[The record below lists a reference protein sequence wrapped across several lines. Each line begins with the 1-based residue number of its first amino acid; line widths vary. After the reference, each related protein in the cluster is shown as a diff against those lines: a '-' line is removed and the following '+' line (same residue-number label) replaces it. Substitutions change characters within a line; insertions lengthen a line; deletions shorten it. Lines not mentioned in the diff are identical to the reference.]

1 LDDKWK
7 RTETALRKVAEN
19 TIGYT
24 RKQAVNE
31 SFDEEC
37 EVVNEE
43 KNALKAIDTERH
55 TRTAYN
61 NYKQARTRERYLFR
75 RKKKLL

>member
-1 LDDKWK
+1 
-7 RTETALRKVAEN
+7 VAEN

-31 SFDEEC
+31 WFDEEC
-37 EVVNEE
+37 EAVNEE
-43 KNALKAIDTERH
+43 KNALKAIDTQKH

-61 NYKQARTRERYLFR
+61 NYKQARTRERYTCLEGRKGNSR
-75 RKKKLL
+75 RRL